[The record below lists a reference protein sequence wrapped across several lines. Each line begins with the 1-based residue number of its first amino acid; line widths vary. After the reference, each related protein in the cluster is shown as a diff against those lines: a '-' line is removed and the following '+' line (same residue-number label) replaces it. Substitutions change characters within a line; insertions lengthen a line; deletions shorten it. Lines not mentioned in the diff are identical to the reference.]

1 MNHVTNPFPQQ
12 MKNAQGHS
20 IVADKIVPDTDAT
33 WLKSSGKKEKLATV
47 LSPKK
52 ATAMSFNTSALHSET
67 LCSILRALIRF

>member
-1 MNHVTNPFPQQ
+1 MNHTTNPFPQQ

-47 LSPKK
+47 LSPKRQPPCPSTP
-52 ATAMSFNTSALHSET
+52 ARY
-67 LCSILRALIRF
+67 ILKPFAVFYVR